1 VIKYRKLGRSCI
13 KVSPLGL
20 GKARI
25 AGLGWR
31 ENVTP
36 QVSPE
41 DKREAIWQIQA
52 AIDLGVTIF
61 DTADNYGQGLS
72 ENIMGEALQGFRER
86 IVVVTKFGEDSM
98 PDLQDPWSKENPRL
112 NCGKAHRIDPLTI
125 PQSII

>member
-1 VIKYRKLGRSCI
+1 VIEFRRLGRSNV

-20 GKARI
+20 GTARI
-25 AGLGWR
+25 AGLGWQ

-61 DTADNYGQGLS
+61 DTADNYSQGLS
-72 ENIMGEALQGFRER
+72 ENIMGEALQGFR
-86 IVVVTKFGEDSM
+86 
-98 PDLQDPWSKENPRL
+98 
-112 NCGKAHRIDPLTI
+112 
-125 PQSII
+125 